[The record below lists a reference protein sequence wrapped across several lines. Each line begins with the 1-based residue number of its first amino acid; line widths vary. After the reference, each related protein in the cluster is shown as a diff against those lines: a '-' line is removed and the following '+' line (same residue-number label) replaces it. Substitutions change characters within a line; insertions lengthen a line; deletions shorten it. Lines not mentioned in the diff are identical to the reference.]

1 MATEKEKFMQQIA
14 AALSEIIDEAYQ
26 QKMGFFLTVFEFDKP
41 GVSDYISNANREQI
55 IKSMRETAK
64 RFEKGETIPTTV
76 GQA

>member
-64 RFEKGETIPTTV
+64 RFEKGRIIPTTV